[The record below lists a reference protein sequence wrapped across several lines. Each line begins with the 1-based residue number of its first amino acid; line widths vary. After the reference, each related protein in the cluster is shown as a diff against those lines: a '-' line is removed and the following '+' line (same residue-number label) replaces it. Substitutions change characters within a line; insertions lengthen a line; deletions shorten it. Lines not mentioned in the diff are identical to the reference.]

1 MLLDSR
7 KEKGDFSKK
16 KKMIK
21 ITTHDKTHETKN
33 LLIYINNLLLIL
45 SRKINVNHYKKKVYE
60 IMPHI

>member
-21 ITTHDKTHETKN
+21 NTIYDKIYETKN

-45 SRKINVNHYKKKVYE
+45 SRKINVNHYKKKVFE
-60 IMPHI
+60 IMLHI

>member
-21 ITTHDKTHETKN
+21 NTIYDKIYETKN

-45 SRKINVNHYKKKVYE
+45 SRKINVNHYKKKVFE

>member
-21 ITTHDKTHETKN
+21 NTIYDK
-33 LLIYINNLLLIL
+33 IYEIK
-45 SRKINVNHYKKKVYE
+45 KINIYK
-60 IMPHI
+60 